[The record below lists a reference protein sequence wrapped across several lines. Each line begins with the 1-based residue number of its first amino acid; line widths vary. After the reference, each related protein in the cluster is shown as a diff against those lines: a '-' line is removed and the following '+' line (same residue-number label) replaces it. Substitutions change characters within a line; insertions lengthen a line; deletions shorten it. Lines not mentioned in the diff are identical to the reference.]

1 MPERPEGYHG
11 DETALYGTRDETDMQ
26 HWGREKD
33 SGAGRMPVTR
43 TLPRERGRV
52 KQRSHETD
60 GQRAGMQCMSSSMKS
75 GPVPMGSGSR
85 AHMKEWLGGG
95 GAADTYNQ
103 GPA

>member
-1 MPERPEGYHG
+1 MPERPDGYHG

-52 KQRSHETD
+52 KQRSHEMK
-60 GQRAGMQCMSSSMKS
+60 QMAREQACNACRA
-75 GPVPMGSGSR
+75 
-85 AHMKEWLGGG
+85 L
-95 GAADTYNQ
+95 
-103 GPA
+103 